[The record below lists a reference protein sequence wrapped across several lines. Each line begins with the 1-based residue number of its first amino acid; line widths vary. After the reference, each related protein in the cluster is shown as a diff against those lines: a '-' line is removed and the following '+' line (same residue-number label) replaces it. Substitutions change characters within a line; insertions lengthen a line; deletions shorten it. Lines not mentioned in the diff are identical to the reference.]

1 MQKLLIGHSPDADDA
16 FMFYA
21 LAREIVTI
29 PGYTVDHVMADIQ
42 TLNQKA
48 RAGELPVTAISA
60 AVYPQV
66 AERYRIMSC
75 GASVGRNYGP
85 ILLARSPMTLSDL
98 AHKRIAVPG
107 DFTTAFMLLRLFAT
121 APFEAVQLGFDQV
134 IDAIQSGKAD
144 AGVIIHEG
152 QLTWKRSGLHLILD
166 LGKAWMDDTGLPIP
180 LGLDVID
187 RRLGEEK
194 MRVITKALKDSIVHA
209 RAHEDD
215 ALDYAM
221 QFGRGLDRET
231 CRAFVR
237 MYVNDDTVDMGEEG
251 RKALETLFS
260 RAAAKGLIEEVP
272 RLDVIAT

>member
-1 MQKLLIGHSPDADDA
+1 MQTLLIGHSPDADDA

-29 PGYTVDHVMADIQ
+29 PGYRVDHVMADIQ

-48 RAGELPVTAISA
+48 RQGELPVTAISA

-66 AERYRIMSC
+66 AHRYRIMSC

-85 ILLARSPMTLSDL
+85 ILLAPQPMTVSDL

-107 DFTTAFMLLRLFAT
+107 DFTTAYLLLRLFVT
-121 APFEAVQLGFDQV
+121 APFQPVQLGFDQV
-134 IDAIQSGKAD
+134 IDAVQSGRAD
-144 AGVIIHEG
+144 AAVIIHEG
-152 QLTWKRSGLHLILD
+152 QLTWQKTGLHMVLD
-166 LGKAWMDDTGLPIP
+166 LGRAWMDDTGLPIP
-180 LGLDVID
+180 LGLDVIA
-187 RRLGEEK
+187 RRLGDET
-194 MRVITKALKDSIVHA
+194 MHTITRALKDSIVYA

-221 QFGRGLDRET
+221 QFGRGIDRET

-237 MYVNDDTVDMGEEG
+237 MYVNEDTVDMGDEG
-251 RKALETLFS
+251 RKALEELFG
-260 RAAAKGLIEEVP
+260 RAVRTGIITENPKMDLI
-272 RLDVIAT
+272 DV